1 MSKILAVSISLASI
15 VLSSSAIAANLSV
28 RCFVNK
34 DVIQPILSFEV
45 ARNESLRLVSDLI
58 RVLTDQN
65 PFAHSLRPMDMMRQG
80 WLSSFRQASQQ

>member
-1 MSKILAVSISLASI
+1 MRVDGGKPDGSIREILDLLLEDGEACPGIG
-15 VLSSSAIAANLSV
+15 
-28 RCFVNK
+28 R
-34 DVIQPILSFEV
+34 
-45 ARNESLRLVSDLI
+45 LRLGVVLL